1 MLESSLSSYQ
11 EPLMHL
17 VTVRDLHK
25 HYQMGGKIIRVLS
38 GVDLDIRR
46 GETVAIVGPSG
57 VGKSTLLH
65 LLGAL
70 DRPTKGEITFDGVQY
85 WELSEL
91 QMARM
96 RANQIGFVFQ
106 FHHLLPEFTAL
117 ENVILAGLIR
127 GGKIEDHR
135 DRAAELLGRV
145 GLSQRLDHK
154 PGELSGGEQQ
164 RVALARAL
172 QNNPPLVLADEP
184 TGNLDRHTALELQ
197 DLIFELALEQ
207 SLTFL
212 IVTHDIMFAER
223 CSRILRLKEG
233 LAVATAPDELKEAL
247 K

>member
-1 MLESSLSSYQ
+1 LLLPGEN
-11 EPLMHL
+11 LMPL

-25 HYQMGGKIIRVLS
+25 HYTMGDKVIPVLN
-38 GVDLDIRR
+38 GVDMDLRA

-70 DRPTKGEITFDGVQY
+70 DRPTQGEITFDGVKIWQ
-85 WELSEL
+85 LSDLE
-91 QMARM
+91 MARL
-96 RANQIGFVFQ
+96 RASQIGFVFQ

-135 DRAAELLGRV
+135 SRATELLNRV
-145 GLSQRLDHK
+145 GLSHRLDHK

-172 QNNPPLVLADEP
+172 QNQPPLVLADEP
-184 TGNLDRHTALELQ
+184 TGNLDRGTALELQ
-197 DLIFELALEQ
+197 NLVFEISTEHNL
-207 SLTFL
+207 SFL
-212 IVTHDIMFAER
+212 IVTHDFKFAER
-223 CSRILRLKEG
+223 CTRILKLKEG
-233 LAVATAPDELKEAL
+233 RVLATAPEELDSAL

>member
-1 MLESSLSSYQ
+1 MS
-11 EPLMHL
+11 L

-25 HYQMGGKIIRVLS
+25 HYTMGGKVIPVLT
-38 GVDLDIRR
+38 GVDLDLGK

-70 DRPTKGEITFDGVQY
+70 DRPTKGEITFDGVKIWQ
-85 WELSEL
+85 LSDLE
-91 QMARM
+91 MARL
-96 RANQIGFVFQ
+96 RASQIGFVFQ

-135 DRAAELLGRV
+135 DRAAEILNRV
-145 GLSQRLDHK
+145 GLSHRLDHK
-154 PGELSGGEQQ
+154 PSELSGGEQQ

-172 QNNPPLVLADEP
+172 QNQPPLVLADEP
-184 TGNLDRHTALELQ
+184 TGNLDRATALELQ
-197 DLIFELALEQ
+197 DLVFEISAEHALC
-207 SLTFL
+207 FL
-212 IVTHDIMFAER
+212 IVTHDLKFAER
-223 CSRILRLKEG
+223 CTRILKLKEG
-233 LAVATAPDELKEAL
+233 RVFTTAPQELDSAL